1 MNIKVMLG
9 NYDRYTAQR
18 HLIKGVGKTADA
30 LVLEMTVPSGK
41 YRYLV
46 SVTPELEIAHKCKAA
61 EDGRPCWHLAA
72 ALEIMSRFKGYK
84 QSYPA
89 TVKIVTEAPQI
100 TEAAIDITRQVL
112 GRHGDFQLLD
122 ISSDT
127 EKIDVSV
134 VDISIDTE
142 EIDEDEKDEK
152 ELIEPAP
159 IVEADDE
166 LNRYSFPSGL
176 LRKIITFRTYQKEN
190 LSEEQ
195 LQRVPK
201 TAGYIPAEHEL
212 IRAIGSILAGSDG
225 SKWEPVMLTG
235 PRATGKSTL
244 ADTIGHILMLPVT
257 RISGSSDLTAD
268 WLLGGPTIAYDDEG
282 RQKIIHQ
289 PGLLLQAV
297 QDGDLLVF
305 EEINMV
311 LSEITSLLHP
321 LLDWQRILPV
331 PGVGHIKPHPSFR
344 MIACMNPGYAGT
356 RQVNEAFES
365 RFCPIRI
372 PYPAEATIADIIIT
386 ETGVKDEIAQD
397 YAAVFHMIIQRAEN
411 RDISE
416 EAVSIR
422 ALIGAA
428 RDVAEIKLSPKEAIR
443 YRICDSIQDPFT
455 ISVVEE
461 IIDSKIA

>member
-9 NYDRYTAQR
+9 NYDRYIIQQ

-30 LVLEMTVPSGK
+30 LVLEMAVPSGK

-46 SVTPELEIAHKCKAA
+46 SITLDLKITHKCKAA
-61 EDGRPCWHLAA
+61 EDGKPCWHLAA
-72 ALEIMSRFKGYK
+72 ALEILSRFKGYK

-89 TVKIVTEAPQI
+89 TVKTIVEAPQI
-100 TEAAIDITRQVL
+100 TEAAIDITRRVL
-112 GRHGDFQLLD
+112 GRPGDFQFLSTYD
-122 ISSDT
+122 SS
-127 EKIDVSV
+127 
-134 VDISIDTE
+134 DTE
-142 EIDEDEKDEK
+142 EIDEEEK
-152 ELIEPAP
+152 EEKHEKETIELAPALGT
-159 IVEADDE
+159 DD
-166 LNRYSFPSGL
+166 LNGYSFPSGL
-176 LRKIITFRTYQKEN
+176 LKKILDFRAYQKETLN
-190 LSEEQ
+190 EMQ
-195 LQRVPK
+195 MKRVPK
-201 TAGYIPAEHEL
+201 AAGYIQAGQEL
-212 IRAIGSILAGSDG
+212 IRAVGSLLAGPDG
-225 SKWEPVMLTG
+225 TKWEPIMLIG

-244 ADTIGHILMLPVT
+244 ADALGHILMLPVT

-268 WLLGGPTIAYDDEG
+268 WLLGGPTIAYDEDG
-282 RQKIIHQ
+282 RQQVVHQ

-331 PGVGHIKPHPSFR
+331 PGVGHVKPHPSFR
-344 MIACMNPGYAGT
+344 MVACMNPGYAGT

-372 PYPAEATIADIIIT
+372 PYPSEPTIVDIIT
-386 ETGVKDEIAQD
+386 SETGVKKKVAQD
-397 YAAVFHMIIQRAEN
+397 YASIFRMIIQRAEN
-411 RDISE
+411 RDIAE

-428 RDVAEIKLSPKEAIR
+428 RDTVEIKLNPKDAIK
-443 YRICDSIQDPFT
+443 YRICDSIQDPYT
-455 ISVVEE
+455 VSVVEE